1 MARTR
6 RNSKNEIEEV
16 QLPEENIQNSDVK
29 VEEPTQKPVENHP
42 RPAAPTQPPQQ
53 TTSTTDP
60 RRRSLSIAEII
71 SLASSQHRASSS
83 HTASAATTAAVN
95 NLNLPESLRAGL
107 MKADS
112 PILNALIPL
121 IRQKLAVKTAEAAQR
136 RNSTE
141 DGSSPSLSLSS
152 RRSSTSSRSEDHRNS
167 HKLAERKR
175 RKEMKDVFDAL
186 RDSLPPGAR
195 KSSKWEILIEAADE
209 IDRLAA
215 MENNLLKQRDSLLQ
229 TLKQQQQQQQ

>member
-1 MARTR
+1 MT
-6 RNSKNEIEEV
+6 
-16 QLPEENIQNSDVK
+16 
-29 VEEPTQKPVENHP
+29 
-42 RPAAPTQPPQQ
+42 
-53 TTSTTDP
+53 
-60 RRRSLSIAEII
+60 
-71 SLASSQHRASSS
+71 
-83 HTASAATTAAVN
+83 
-95 NLNLPESLRAGL
+95 
-107 MKADS
+107 ADS

-141 DGSSPSLSLSS
+141 DGSSPSLSLAS

-175 RKEMKDVFDAL
+175 RKEMKDVFDVL
-186 RDSLPPGAR
+186 RDALPPVAR

-215 MENNLLKQRDSLLQ
+215 LENNLLKQRDALLL
-229 TLKQQQQQQQ
+229 TLKQQHHHHQNQQ